1 MVKKTVK
8 LILALVIGFVI
19 AMIIMSIAIYFG
31 YTNAYS
37 TEVEFFTVRILGIPI
52 YGLSKTGTGYVGVSN
67 GICMGMFCGICMAV
81 AVAITTI
88 IERMR
93 HR

>member
-1 MVKKTVK
+1 MKKKVK

-31 YTNAYS
+31 FTSAYS
-37 TEVEFFTVRILGIPI
+37 TGVESFTVRILGIPI
-52 YGLSKTGTGYVGVSN
+52 YELAKTGTEYTGASN
-67 GICMGMFCGICMAV
+67 GICMGMFCGICMSI
-81 AVAITTI
+81 AVAIEII

-93 HR
+93 RS